1 MYDDLAIPDLGRRRI
16 EVGCG
21 YRARAARGA
30 RVYIGIDVH
39 QPYLAEAHKR
49 HPTRIFMLADWEQ
62 ALVMFE
68 DQSFQGLYAIDFI
81 EHLGRREGRR
91 FLKEAVRVAERVA
104 VFTPLGPMP
113 QVPQDG
119 EPESQRHR
127 SAWAP
132 EDFGGWDI
140 EILSPFH
147 GQLADGTPLSEP
159 LAAFWAVMNDTRACA
174 AGR

>member
-1 MYDDLAIPDLGRRRI
+1 MLIPDLGRRRI

-30 RVYIGIDVH
+30 RVYVGVDVH
-39 QPYLAEAHKR
+39 QPYLARAHRR
-49 HPTRIFMLADWEQ
+49 HPSRLFMLADWEQ

-91 FLKEAVRVAERVA
+91 FLKEAIRVAEAVA
-104 VFTPLGPMP
+104 IFTPLGPMK
-113 QVPQDG
+113 QTPQDG

-127 SAWAP
+127 SAWTP
-132 EDFGGWDI
+132 DDFDGWGI

-147 GQLADGTPLSEP
+147 GQLADGTPLDEP
-159 LAAFWAVMNDTRACA
+159 SRAFWAEFMPSR
-174 AGR
+174 